1 MRFPG
6 RRPPVAVAPGER
18 LLAWAERSDGG
29 AAVGGT
35 RDAVYLPQRVAW
47 QDVATAEWDKEQLVL
62 RVVEL
67 APYGEAQPVHE
78 IPLHA
83 PDRLLQLV
91 RERITAT
98 FVIQQYVEVA
108 RGRGARIFGRRPPAG
123 GPVHWFVEYDAG
135 LDPADPAVASAIDA
149 AVAAAKAEV
158 GE

>member
-1 MRFPG
+1 MPR
-6 RRPPVAVAPGER
+6 RRPPVAVASGER

-29 AAVGGT
+29 VAVGGT

-47 QDVATAEWDKEQLVL
+47 HDVATAEWDKEQLVL

-78 IPLHA
+78 IALSS

-98 FVIQQYVEVA
+98 FVVQQYVEVEP
-108 RGRGARIFGRRPPAG
+108 GRGARIFGRRPPAG
-123 GPVHWFVEYDAG
+123 GPIRWFVEYDEG
-135 LDPADPAVASAIDA
+135 LDPADRVVTA
-149 AVAAAKAEV
+149 AVETALAAARAEA